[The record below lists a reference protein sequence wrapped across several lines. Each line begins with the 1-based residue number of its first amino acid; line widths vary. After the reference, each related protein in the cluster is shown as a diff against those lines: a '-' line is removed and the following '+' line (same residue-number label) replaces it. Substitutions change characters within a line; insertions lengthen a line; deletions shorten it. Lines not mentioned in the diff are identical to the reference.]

1 MRRSKYVP
9 KRQRVS
15 EQIPFSSAEEAWFWF
30 IRCQRLRRDGAR
42 PEGRPDSICRPCEPD
57 DLPRAAK
64 SLWRSRIIGRPHLS
78 VLERFGCLDRPPDA
92 RCREEEVPA
101 RLWDE
106 VLDRLTTVLKA
117 KGIVQ

>member
-1 MRRSKYVP
+1 MRRTRYIP
-9 KRQRVS
+9 KSQIVS

-42 PEGRPDSICRPCEPD
+42 PKDRPDTSGRPCEPD

-64 SLWRSRIIGRPHLS
+64 NLWRAGVIRRAHLS
-78 VLERFGCLDRPPDA
+78 VLERYGCLDRPPDA
-92 RCREEEVPA
+92 RCPEEEQPA

-106 VLDRLTTVLKA
+106 ALDRLTTVLKT